1 MNYII
6 LDLEWNQPLSYQ
18 TAAYRKVGD
27 RLIFEMIQIGACK
40 LNCRR
45 RIVDTVSITISPT
58 CYQRIHPRI
67 RRMTGLSSET
77 LAGAPAFREALEQF
91 AEWCGKD
98 YILITWGCDDV
109 SVLKQN
115 MDFFECGDIELP
127 PLYDAQQL
135 FSKLHEQKERIGLKP
150 AMDMLGIEAEE
161 NLSFHN
167 ARNDAYYTALIFKT
181 FPKARDVIDYPQ
193 TPKNLIRTPPSIA
206 EACSGETFQCVNDAL
221 CSDTALHP
229 VCPRCGR
236 EMTLDGGYIRQ
247 TADKYIAL
255 GKCRHHG
262 RQLIRLNLRS
272 LNEGGLV
279 MRRTL
284 SPASAQTVAY
294 VHTKRLQVEKQDA
307 EYLEKNGSLP
317 DPDLA
322 LAEAERTNMPFD
334 C

>member
-18 TAAYRKVGD
+18 TAVYRKVGD

-45 RIVDTVSITISPT
+45 RIVDTVSIPIAPT

-67 RRMTGLSSET
+67 RRMTGLSAET

-91 AEWCGKD
+91 FEWCGKD
-98 YILITWGCDDV
+98 YILITWGCDDI

-115 MDFFECGDIELP
+115 MDFFECGDIEFP
-127 PLYDAQQL
+127 IIYDAQQL
-135 FSKLHEQKERIGLKP
+135 FSQLHEQKERAGLKP
-150 AMDMLGIEAEE
+150 AMDMLGIEPEE
-161 NLSFHN
+161 GLSFHN
-167 ARNDAYYTALIFKT
+167 ARNDAYYTALVFKT
-181 FPKARDVIDYPQ
+181 FPKARAITKYPL
-193 TPKNLIRTPPSIA
+193 TPKNLIHTPPAIA
-206 EACSGETFQCVNDAL
+206 EARAGENFPCVNDAL
-221 CSDTALHP
+221 CSSTALHP

-236 EMTLDGGYIRQ
+236 EMTLDGGYVRQ
-247 TADKYIAL
+247 TADKYISLA
-255 GKCRHHG
+255 KCKHHG
-262 RQLIRLNLRS
+262 RQLIRLNLYP

-294 VHTKRLQVEKQDA
+294 VHTKRLQVKIQEDECIEKS
-307 EYLEKNGSLP
+307 GTLP
-317 DPDLA
+317 DPDHE

-334 C
+334 